1 MSERSHRQR
10 IEALEHEILQQR
22 LEMTAAMREW
32 RDATAP
38 IDNAWD
44 KLMSWRV
51 PLMAAGSLFALRS
64 ARKPR
69 ATGRMLRRALT
80 GLMMYNRGK
89 ALYRA
94 TRGRRR

>member
-38 IDNAWD
+38 IDNAWE

-51 PLMAAGSLFALRS
+51 PLMAAGSLFRS
-64 ARKPR
+64 EE
-69 ATGRMLRRALT
+69 RRV
-80 GLMMYNRGK
+80 GK
-89 ALYRA
+89 ECRSRWSPYH
-94 TRGRRR
+94 

>member
-1 MSERSHRQR
+1 MTERPRQQQ
-10 IEALEHEILQQR
+10 IDDLEDEILQNR
-22 LEMTAAMREW
+22 LDMTSAMREW

-38 IDNAWD
+38 IDHAWE

-51 PLMAAGSLFALRS
+51 GLMAAGGLLAMRS

-69 ATGRMLRRALT
+69 ATGRLLRRGLT

-94 TRGRRR
+94 TRGRNR